1 MCPQYHYVFKR
12 KGYNIKK
19 EYAILTSEEEVSRVI
34 STTWHFTS
42 LLKYLLIFEY
52 MHNLSLPDS

>member
-1 MCPQYHYVFKR
+1 MFFKR

-19 EYAILTSEEEVSRVI
+19 VYAILTSEEEVSRVI

-42 LLKYLLIFEY
+42 LCNLRFSDLI
-52 MHNLSLPDS
+52 